1 MKYSTK
7 DIDQLGLLYEM
18 VNKSDRISDK
28 DRHRITNVVTKHGLD
43 GNGRFETVG
52 EAISALSQALDSMG
66 YSLDMVS
73 DHEIASAHHRPGSKG
88 RNLFTFRRKNLSGDP
103 YMEEPTIENSRISF
117 NWEDLGRGTGFE
129 VVAYAS

>member
-7 DIDQLGLLYEM
+7 DINQLGLLYEM
-18 VNKSDRISDK
+18 VGQSDRISEK

-52 EAISALSQALDSMG
+52 KAISALVWALDEMG
-66 YSLDMVS
+66 YSLDPVS
-73 DHEIASAHHRPGSKG
+73 DHEIPTAHHRPGSKG

-103 YMEEPTIENSRISF
+103 YTEEPTIENSRISF
-117 NWEDLGRGTGFE
+117 NWENLGQDRGIE